1 MNNSPVAKTP
11 VNYAQQWSR
20 GLRPLLWW
28 GLFVLVLYGYR
39 QHQLASERT
48 RLNFS
53 VSIQQKPIGYESSA
67 ALDGTPFASGDKV
80 SIGWHQLLVSH
91 PKAEPYSTNFFTWYG
106 AHDFGQINLKRS
118 TGTLEVHVSPPAPWL
133 QIQGPEFSQIL
144 TNTSGLTVSVPT
156 DVYSIDVRYA
166 HWQQHDQVSVRNG
179 VTTPWRITPQLGT
192 VTATCVQ
199 TGASFELL
207 TSDNRQVETGEFP
220 ATITELPAGSYKMIS
235 QHHRNRR
242 GDMVVVKSG
251 ITNEVRVEFVYGR
264 VVLETEPAGATV
276 GTDGGQILGD
286 TPLSLPELPT
296 GTWKLTLQRNGYET
310 AAVSLEVLA
319 NQTTTFR
326 TNLVSRNYTAAM
338 TTAERFLAAK
348 DYNRALQAIGD
359 ALLAKP
365 NDPVALKLQR
375 EAAGYVSLRRAEAL
389 GKQGDYIAGVKE
401 LEATLNALPNNAEA
415 IQLLADFKQR
425 VPEQMERL
433 RVERLNRGKKAFD
446 AVLSQHGDAS
456 LFESYEFKTAKPV
469 DAVKTA
475 ILEAFSKQPAFR
487 VTHDRSTPPE
497 TFAIGAI
504 QEFSTALATSAGRR
518 ICVIVGGQTR
528 DDETQIRFKIL
539 EYKAEA
545 VNKFSIGALIG
556 TPVEVNYVAIHPS
569 RIGTVPEKLQA
580 RVNEGV
586 SNVTAIVQSA
596 LGQSTATPAQ

>member
-1 MNNSPVAKTP
+1 MNNLPAPNTP
-11 VNYAQQWSR
+11 VNHAQQWAR

-53 VSIQQKPIGYESSA
+53 VSLQQKPIGYESSA
-67 ALDGTPFASGDKV
+67 ALDGTPFATGDKV
-80 SIGWHQLLVSH
+80 SIGWHKLLVSH
-91 PKAEPYSTNFFTWYG
+91 PKAELYSTNFFIWYG
-106 AHDFGQINLKRS
+106 AHNFGQINLKRS
-118 TGTLEVHVSPPAPWL
+118 TGTLEAQISPPAPWL

-144 TNTSGLTVSVPT
+144 TNTSGLTISVPT

-179 VTTPWRITPQLGT
+179 VTTPWRITPQLGA

-207 TSDNRQVETGEFP
+207 TTDNRQVETGEFP
-220 ATITELPAGSYKMIS
+220 ATITELPAGNYKMIS

-242 GDMVVVKSG
+242 GDMVMVKSG
-251 ITNEVRVEFVYGR
+251 VTNEVRVEFVYGR
-264 VVLETEPAGATV
+264 AVLETDPSGATV
-276 GTDGGQILGD
+276 GTDDGQILGD
-286 TPLSLPELPT
+286 TPVSLSEMPA
-296 GTWKLTLQRNGYET
+296 GTWKFTLRRNGYEP

-338 TTAERFLAAK
+338 TAAERFLAAK
-348 DYNRALQAIGD
+348 DYNQALQAIGD

-365 NDPVALKLQR
+365 NDPAAFKLQR
-375 EAAGYVSLRRAEAL
+375 EASGYVSLRQAETL

-401 LEATLNALPNNAEA
+401 LEATLNALPNNSEA

-425 VPEQMERL
+425 VPEQKERL
-433 RVERLNRGKKAFD
+433 RLERLNRGKKVFD
-446 AVLSQHGDAS
+446 AVLSQHGDAN
-456 LFESYEFKTAKPV
+456 LFESHEFKTSKPV

-487 VTHDRSTPPE
+487 VTQGTSTPPE
-497 TFAIGAI
+497 TFSVEAV
-504 QEFSTALATSAGRR
+504 QEFSTVLATSAGRR
-518 ICVIVGGQTR
+518 ICVVVGGQTR
-528 DDETQIRFKIL
+528 DDETQIRFKVL
-539 EYKAEA
+539 EYKTEA

-586 SNVTAIVQSA
+586 SNMTAIVQSA
-596 LGQSTATPAQ
+596 IGQPTATPAQ